1 MEKYTRWFVE
11 QERFYRLMLV
21 AIVFFGGTI
30 AATGAVTANIVLL
43 GLGVFWILGGG
54 AFVVVLAN
62 RDPQSG

>member
-1 MEKYTRWFVE
+1 MEEYFRWFVD

-21 AIVFFGGTI
+21 AIVFFGITVAGT
-30 AATGAVTANIVLL
+30 GLVTANALLL

-54 AFVVVLAN
+54 GLIVVLAN